1 MKMKLFM
8 DDIIHD
14 LRAELVE
21 GIVVDRKEWQ
31 GKTDDRPMTRVR
43 EIHDVHFKIPVY
55 VGQIEWANQVKPN
68 MPWAEDHFLERI
80 SGQPLNPGKQYKN
93 WPWYQQGVEEHKVG
107 GKFSHTYMERFWP
120 VNAADRELDESRS
133 TKTINYG
140 IHFVY
145 GDLNSLVE
153 LLEER
158 PFTRQAYLPI
168 WFPEDLTAANQGE
181 RVPCT
186 LGYHFQAI
194 PSTGG
199 NTLNITYNMR
209 SCDFYRYL
217 RDDVYMAG
225 RLLQLVANET
235 KMHPGKLTV
244 NIANLHIFADES
256 ERLESE
262 HIVETQRRLSNAF

>member
-14 LRAELVE
+14 LRAELIE
-21 GIVVDRKEWQ
+21 GITVDRGEWQ

-43 EIHDVHFKIPVY
+43 EIHDVHFRIPVY
-55 VGQIEWANQVKPN
+55 AEQVAWANQVKPN
-68 MPWAEDHFLERI
+68 LPWAEDHFQERV
-80 SGQPLNPGKQYKN
+80 SGERLNPGEQYKN
-93 WPWYQQGVEEHKVG
+93 WPWYAQGVEEHKEQG
-107 GKFSHTYMERFWP
+107 QFSHTYMERFWP
-120 VNAADRELDESRS
+120 PQEM
-133 TKTINYG
+133 G
-140 IHFVY
+140 IRFY
-145 GDLNSLVE
+145 MGNLNTLMAI
-153 LLEER
+153 LKDR

-168 WFPEDLTAANQGE
+168 WFPEDLTASWQGE

-194 PSTGG
+194 PSNVG
-199 NTLNITYNMR
+199 NTLNMTYNMR

-225 RLLQLVANET
+225 RLLQYVARGT
-235 KMHPGKLTV
+235 HMSPGKLTM
-244 NIANLHIFADES
+244 NIANLHIFEAES

-262 HIVETQRRLSNAF
+262 HIVEVQRRLSNAY